1 VIGAIV
7 DTGDL
12 VQVIWTSLAA
22 GIGVTAVFGVAIL
35 GGSRA
40 AESGRDGRLAE
51 AFVFAAL
58 GVGAL
63 AAVVAAIAFGIVV
76 LIE

>member
-7 DTGDL
+7 DPGDL
-12 VQVIWTSLAA
+12 VQVIWTSVAA

-40 AESGRDGRLAE
+40 VESGRDGRLPE
-51 AFVFAAL
+51 AVLFAAL

>member
-1 VIGAIV
+1 MIGAIV

-40 AESGRDGRLAE
+40 VESGRDGRLPE
-51 AFVFAAL
+51 AAVFGAL

-76 LIE
+76 LVE

>member
-22 GIGVTAVFGVAIL
+22 GIGVTAAFGVAIL

-40 AESGRDGRLAE
+40 VESGRDGRLPE
-51 AFVFAAL
+51 AAVFAAL
-58 GVGAL
+58 GICAL

-76 LIE
+76 LVE